1 MNTKEF
7 HIQYQYRSNLSS
19 GNNSNHTLTASPIPN
34 NQTIP
39 KSESTNKQTVISS
52 TVRVSKEK
60 LDDLIKSQK
69 KLPKSKGVKPPV
81 TPQSVTKGAIL
92 KENNKASYDWGL
104 VDRVI

>member
-1 MNTKEF
+1 MKAKEK
-7 HIQYQYRSNLSS
+7 HIQNQYRSNRSS

-34 NQTIP
+34 NETIP
-39 KSESTNKQTVISS
+39 KSESKQTVISS
-52 TVRVSKEK
+52 TVRISKEK

-69 KLPKSKGVKPPV
+69 NLPKSKGVKPPV